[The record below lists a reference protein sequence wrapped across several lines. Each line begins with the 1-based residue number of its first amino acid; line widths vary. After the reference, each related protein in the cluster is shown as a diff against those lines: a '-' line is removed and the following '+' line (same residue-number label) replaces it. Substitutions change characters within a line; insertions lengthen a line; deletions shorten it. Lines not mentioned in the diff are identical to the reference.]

1 MKLVYS
7 LKLGWEDINT
17 LYNAVMNAYIDVS
30 YDDPDNDDEALSL
43 LSARF
48 ALEGAESSVT
58 GRTFGDVLMGENDE

>member
-17 LYNAVMNAYIDVS
+17 LYNAVMNAYGDTI

-48 ALEGAESSVT
+48 ALEGAKSSVT
-58 GRTFGDVLMGENDE
+58 GRTFGDVLTGENDG